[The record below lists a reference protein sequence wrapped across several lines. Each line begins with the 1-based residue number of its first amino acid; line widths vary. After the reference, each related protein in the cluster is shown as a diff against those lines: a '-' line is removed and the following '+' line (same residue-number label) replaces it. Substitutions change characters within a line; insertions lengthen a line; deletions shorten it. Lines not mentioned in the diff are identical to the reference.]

1 GDYKVYVIKDGAKQ
15 WIQTA
20 TEFNAAGYKWA
31 DVVETTPA
39 IVAGYPDAAIA
50 AAAALYRAA
59 GDYKVYVIKDGA
71 KQWIQTAAEFN
82 AAGYKWADVVE
93 TTPAIVAGYPDAAI
107 AVVTVKVVNTST
119 LRVRASNTTAS
130 AISGKVSLNETFTV
144 LEEKSGWYKIKTKTG
159 ITGWISGAYAVKQ

>member
-1 GDYKVYVIKDGAKQ
+1 
-15 WIQTA
+15 
-20 TEFNAAGYKWA
+20 
-31 DVVETTPA
+31 
-39 IVAGYPDAAIA
+39 
-50 AAAALYRAA
+50 
-59 GDYKVYVIKDGA
+59 
-71 KQWIQTAAEFN
+71 IQTAAEFN